1 MFEDDCSDDDIL
13 FPNVTSKAVS
23 KAIEYSNKHDKASK
37 SDDIATTGIDDYLK
51 AWDNNFVKV
60 N

>member
-1 MFEDDCSDDDIL
+1 MFKDDCADDDIP
-13 FPNVTSKAVS
+13 FPNVTSKALS
-23 KAIEYSNKHDKASK
+23 KAIEYCNKHDKASK
-37 SDDIATTGIDDYLK
+37 SDDLATTSIDDYLK